1 MKKITAMLLAVF
13 TAVFCCTSCGSSE
26 KTEPA
31 GNAPAT
37 EADQRE
43 AETTSDKDKSEKTT
57 EKSTETTTAE
67 ATTKSEDTT
76 TEKATE
82 EESTTQPR
90 EGAAPFGDFYD
101 VQYCGDADFGSGSET
116 ISFVADN
123 TTYSFNYANEFNAE
137 KRIRLAEFFNR
148 CSYPDYTGGS
158 TGGDT
163 PPWMQTG
170 SSDVSSIRFMAKDG
184 KEMRFISFD
193 SDTACLTYVRAAYD
207 EEQGSGNSS
216 VFTLKSPEIHKY
228 SIDFEYM
235 RSNIVSIIGSGAV
248 SSSVSEGF
256 SLFKEADLYFNFSP
270 YYHPENMTLYPENA
284 DDPFGAFTIPNYG
297 AFQVEKNTAEAINIL
312 NRRTY
317 TKITNPG
324 EIPAQSK
331 GSDIEKCYKLGGNPG
346 IAAKADR
353 TYDQVIIM
361 CNCSKGYYII
371 NIVSGRNAVVSFARY
386 EFRTEG
392 DKKICTNMDEVK
404 SGHNIE
410 WYRCDGDLAGE
421 IRKAVNPNES

>member
-13 TAVFCCTSCGSSE
+13 TAVFCCTSCGSSN
-26 KTEPA
+26 KNEPA
-31 GNAPAT
+31 DSAPTASSDQEET
-37 EADQRE
+37 EAS
-43 AETTSDKDKSEKTT
+43 SDTDKSENTT
-57 EKSTETTTAE
+57 EKSTETTTTK
-67 ATTKSEDTT
+67 ATTT
-76 TEKATE
+76 AQPTE
-82 EESTTQPR
+82 EVTTQPR

-101 VQYCGDADFGSGSET
+101 VRYYGDADYGSGSET
-116 ISFVADN
+116 ITFAADN
-123 TTYSFNYANEFNAE
+123 TTFSFDYADELNVE
-137 KRIRLAEFFNR
+137 KRIRLSEFFNR
-148 CSYPDYTGGS
+148 CSYPDYSGAS

-163 PPWMQTG
+163 PPWLQTG
-170 SSDVSSIRFMAKDG
+170 SSNVSSIQFMAKND
-184 KEMRFISFD
+184 KEMRFILFA
-193 SDTACLTYVRAAYD
+193 SDTACLTYICSAYD
-207 EEQGSGNSS
+207 EEKAGNSS
-216 VFTLKSPEIHKY
+216 VLTLKSPEIHKY

-235 RSNIVSIIGSGAV
+235 RSNIEDIIGSGAV

-256 SLFKEADLYFNFSP
+256 SLFKESDIYFNFSP
-270 YYHPENMTLYPENA
+270 YYHPENMTLYPENP
-284 DDPFGAFTIPNYG
+284 DDPFGAFSIPNYG
-297 AFQVEKNTAEAINIL
+297 AFQVEKNTDEAISIL

-317 TKITNPG
+317 TKITNSA
-324 EIPAQSK
+324 EIPAQAK

-346 IAAKADR
+346 IAAKSDR
-353 TYDQVIIM
+353 TYDQAIIM
-361 CNCSKGYYII
+361 CNSSRGYYII

>member
-13 TAVFCCTSCGSSE
+13 TAVFCCTSCSSSE
-26 KTEPA
+26 KNEPA
-31 GNAPAT
+31 GSANTTSSDQGET
-37 EADQRE
+37 EASSD
-43 AETTSDKDKSEKTT
+43 TTKSEKTT
-57 EKSTETTTAE
+57 KKSTETTTAE

-76 TEKATE
+76 TSQTTE
-82 EESTTQPR
+82 EETTTQPR

-101 VQYCGDADFGSGSET
+101 VGYYGDADFGSGSET
-116 ISFVADN
+116 ISFIADN
-123 TTYSFNYANEFNAE
+123 TTFSFNYADKLNPE
-137 KRIRLAEFFNR
+137 KSIRLAEFFNR
-148 CSYPDYTGGS
+148 CSYPEYTGAIM
-158 TGGDT
+158 GGDT
-163 PPWMQTG
+163 PPWLQTG
-170 SSDVSSIRFMAKDG
+170 SNNVSNIQFMAKNG
-184 KEMRFISFD
+184 KEMRFISFA
-193 SDTACLTYVRAAYD
+193 SDTACLTYVRAAY
-207 EEQGSGNSS
+207 EEEKGSSSSS
-216 VFTLKSPEIHKY
+216 VLNLKSPEVHKY

-248 SSSVSEGF
+248 SSSVSEGY
-256 SLFKEADLYFNFSP
+256 SILSDSDLYFNFSP
-270 YYHPENMTLYPENA
+270 YYHPENMTLYPENS
-284 DDPFGAFTIPNYG
+284 DDPFGSFSIPNYG
-297 AFQVEKNTAEAINIL
+297 AFQVEKNTAEAISIL

-324 EIPAQSK
+324 EIPAQAK

-346 IAAKADR
+346 ITAKADR

-361 CNCSKGYYII
+361 CNSSRGYYII